1 MMSIMEAVLMKK
13 MIEIQLLAIGDMVAD
28 LDRLRIGKIITW
40 RRTERLLWLEPT
52 QEEGH
57 QYTANLNSGSSWRS
71 NFVKKENKQATTK
84 PKIKQKQEAT
94 SHGNQG
100 KSDSSTTRNRDIKCF
115 KCQGMGH
122 IASQCPNKRVM
133 ILRDNGEIEFDHED
147 NMESMLLLEDM
158 DDEEYIVQGELL
170 VARRALSSDTNV
182 ASTTMEEKLGLSTIK
197 HPRPYKLQW
206 LNDSGEEFDDVF
218 SEEVPHGLP
227 AIRGIE
233 HQIDFVLN
241 ASIPNQPTYQTN
253 LEKTKE
259 LQRIGHGECALIAE

>member
-1 MMSIMEAVLMKK
+1 MVHMAIK
-13 MIEIQLLAIGDMVAD
+13 IENQLKRKGIST
-28 LDRLRIGKIITW
+28 R
-40 RRTERLLWLEPT
+40 
-52 QEEGH
+52 Q
-57 QYTANLNSGSSWRS
+57 NLNLGSSWRS

-94 SHGNQG
+94 NHGNQG

-206 LNDSGEEFDDVF
+206 LNDSGEVRVTKQVSLMMSFPRRFHMVYLLF
-218 SEEVPHGLP
+218 EELNTKSISCSMLP
-227 AIRGIE
+227 
-233 HQIDFVLN
+233 F
-241 ASIPNQPTYQTN
+241 QTN
-253 LEKTKE
+253 RPIKAISRR
-259 LQRIGHGECALIAE
+259 QRNYKGRMGRGECALIAE

>member
-1 MMSIMEAVLMKK
+1 MVRFLVGLNR
-13 MIEIQLLAIGDMVAD
+13 EIANLVKLLHYVELEDMVHMA
-28 LDRLRIGKIITW
+28 IKIENQLKRKGIST
-40 RRTERLLWLEPT
+40 R
-52 QEEGH
+52 Q
-57 QYTANLNSGSSWRS
+57 NLNLGSSWRS

-170 VARRALSSDTNV
+170 VARRALSMRLKKMTKCS
-182 ASTTMEEKLGLSTIK
+182 
-197 HPRPYKLQW
+197 
-206 LNDSGEEFDDVF
+206 
-218 SEEVPHGLP
+218 
-227 AIRGIE
+227 
-233 HQIDFVLN
+233 
-241 ASIPNQPTYQTN
+241 
-253 LEKTKE
+253 EKTSFILDVTCKT
-259 LQRIGHGECALIAE
+259 RYVI